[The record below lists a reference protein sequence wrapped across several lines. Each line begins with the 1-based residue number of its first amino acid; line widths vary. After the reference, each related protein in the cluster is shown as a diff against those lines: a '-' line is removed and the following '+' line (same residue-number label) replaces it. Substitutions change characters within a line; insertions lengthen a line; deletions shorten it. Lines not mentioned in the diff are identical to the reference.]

1 MIGRKQCPMIT
12 IKRYALSF
20 FPPPPPTNVALSN
33 SILTCSTNQ
42 EMGKR
47 RLRSVIKDENVP
59 KLIKK
64 LRVLSDMHENEMIHI
79 YNTFINNIQTP
90 EQLSEV
96 PSSLHHISQLQPQ
109 QPPTT
114 PNYV

>member
-1 MIGRKQCPMIT
+1 MIT

-96 PSSLHHISQLQPQ
+96 LSSLHHISQQPQ
-109 QPPTT
+109 QPPT
-114 PNYV
+114 PNYL